1 MDTIMSSEREMGNF
15 PEDVSAFNR
24 GWDIE
29 SRNPETGL
37 LRFIEVKGRQA
48 DAQTVT
54 ITKNE
59 IRQGLNN
66 PENYFLAVVLIQ
78 DGVSSEVYY
87 VREPYETEP
96 DWGVASRNYQI
107 QELLSKGENVL

>member
-1 MDTIMSSEREMGNF
+1 MDTIMSLEREMGNH

-29 SRNPETGL
+29 ARNPETGL
-37 LRFIEVKGRQA
+37 LRLIEVKGRQA
-48 DAQTVT
+48 DARTVT
-54 ITKNE
+54 ITNNE
-59 IRQGLNN
+59 IKQGLNN

-87 VREPYETEP
+87 IHKPYETEP

-107 QELLSKGENVL
+107 KDLLSKGEKVL